1 MKYPIILLVSFLL
14 FGCTKSL
21 DETIEEITLS
31 EETGVLGCWIHDI
44 ASQTEDL
51 ENSYLMERC
60 YQLDNSTSPSFR
72 YSFILN
78 EDGKG
83 SELLLGIADNHD
95 YSNIRWS
102 IKNDL
107 LLIGS
112 AEYRIVERTNEKL
125 LITRI

>member
-83 SELLLGIADNHD
+83 SELLLGIADNHY